1 MLSQV
6 LNNRTF
12 TFENSLDF
20 ARQQDQADELHRY
33 RDQFLYP
40 TQKNGTPY
48 IYFCGNSLGLQ
59 PKITKDF
66 IDSELEAWQKLAVEG
81 HFVGKR
87 PWIPYHE
94 YLAEPMAKVVGAK
107 PSEVVVMNTLTVN
120 LHLMMVSFY
129 QPTQERHKI
138 LIEADAFSSDQFG
151 VVSQIKF
158 HGYDPETSLIALKP
172 RAGEATLRQ
181 EDIDDIIE
189 KEGNQIALILFGNP
203 NYYTGQVFDLQRI
216 TELGHQKGCYVGFD
230 CAHGAGNIP
239 LNLHD
244 SGADFAIWCT
254 YKYMNAG
261 PGSMSGCFVHERHNY
276 DLELPR
282 FTGWWGH
289 NKAERFNMRDD
300 FDPIPG
306 AEGWQLS
313 NTPILSMAAIRASLQ
328 LFDEVSMEQ
337 LRAKSLKLTGFLE
350 YLIHEIGDERIEIIT
365 PSSPDERGCQ
375 LSIQVRGADKRLFD
389 SMMEMGVIGDWREP
403 NVIRLAP
410 TPFYNS
416 FEEVFRCAEVLR
428 ESLLKGE
435 K

>member
-1 MLSQV
+1 MLSSI
-6 LNNRTF
+6 LEKRTF
-12 TFENSLDF
+12 HFENNLPY
-20 ARQQDQADELHRY
+20 AQQQDQVDNLYAY
-33 RDQFLYP
+33 REQFLYP
-40 TQKNGTPY
+40 IQEDGTPY

-59 PKITKDF
+59 PKIAKVF
-66 IDSELEAWQKLAVEG
+66 IDEELEAWHKLAVEG

-120 LHLMMVSFY
+120 LHLMLVSFY
-129 QPTQERHKI
+129 QPTPKRHKV

-158 HGYDPETSLIALKP
+158 HGYDPETSLIALQP
-172 RAGEATLRQ
+172 RKGEATLRQ
-181 EDIDDIIE
+181 EDIEAVIE
-189 KEGNQIALILFGNP
+189 AEGENIALVLFGNP
-203 NYYTGQVFDLQRI
+203 NYYTGQVFDLRRI
-216 TELGHQKGCYVGFD
+216 TELGHAKGCYVGFD
-230 CAHGAGNIP
+230 CAHGAGNVP

-244 SGADFAIWCT
+244 SGADFAVWCT

-276 DLELPR
+276 DLTLPR
-282 FTGWWGH
+282 FAGWWGH
-289 NKAERFNMRDD
+289 NKNERFNMRDD

-328 LFDEVSMEQ
+328 LFDAVSIEQ
-337 LRAKSLKLTGFLE
+337 LREKSLKLTGYLE
-350 YLIHEIGDERIEIIT
+350 YLIHDIGDSRIQIIT
-365 PSSPDERGCQ
+365 PDDPAQRGCQ
-375 LSIQVRGADKRLFD
+375 LSVQVRGADKRLFD
-389 SMMEMGVIGDWREP
+389 QMMALGVIGDWREP

-410 TPFYNS
+410 VPFYNS
-416 FEEVFRCAEVLR
+416 FEEVYRCATILR
-428 ESLLKGE
+428 ESLRSFAL
-435 K
+435 